1 MRIFQGRGTI
11 GAKMDGG
18 KQHGLF
24 LGACVDQG
32 SNKGKSSGR
41 DESSARGEPAL
52 QATHICLLLNL

>member
-1 MRIFQGRGTI
+1 MRIFQGWGTI

-41 DESSARGEPAL
+41 DEASARGEPAL
-52 QATHICLLLNL
+52 